1 MVREVVAPAKAV
13 NVAPEFMLVVN
24 VGDVAKTL
32 TPEPVSSVSTA
43 ARFALEGVPRN
54 VKIPVPVVVVEG
66 ATPAPPPMTSAL
78 AARAAEEAMVPVAV
92 NARTPPEVPEE
103 SPVPPLATST
113 VPEMLCVA
121 FQLEGRT
128 TVASA
133 PSEIALTNGW
143 VTVTAILYS

>member
-13 NVAPEFMLVVN
+13 NVAPESMLVVN

-32 TPEPVSSVSTA
+32 APDPVSSVSTA

-66 ATPAPPPMTSAL
+66 ATPAPPPMTRAL
-78 AARAAEEAMVPVAV
+78 AARAVEEAIVPVAV
-92 NARTPPEVPEE
+92 NARTPPEVPAE

>member
-13 NVAPEFMLVVN
+13 NVAPESMLVVN
-24 VGDVAKTL
+24 VGDVAKTFA
-32 TPEPVSSVSTA
+32 PEPVSSVSTA

-78 AARAAEEAMVPVAV
+78 AARAVEEAMVPVAV
-92 NARTPPEVPEE
+92 NAKTPPEVPAE

-113 VPEMLCVA
+113 VPEMLWVA

-143 VTVTAILYS
+143 VTVIAILCL